1 MMMEEDGATNVINY
15 WVMNDEFARLLF

>member
-1 MMMEEDGATNVINY
+1 MMMGEDGATNVINY